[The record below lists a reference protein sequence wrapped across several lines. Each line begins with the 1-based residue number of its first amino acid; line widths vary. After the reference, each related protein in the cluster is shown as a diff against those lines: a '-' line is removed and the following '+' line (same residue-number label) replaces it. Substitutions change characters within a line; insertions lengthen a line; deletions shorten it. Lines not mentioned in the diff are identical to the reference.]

1 MPRLLVTLLLL
12 MTAFAGHA
20 QPTLAAKANYPAA
33 ARFSPKKL
41 EKLIFTTQVD
51 AHWLKR
57 TTRFWYLY
65 ETTEGKKWYIVDPLK
80 GEKKQLFDNDRLAA
94 AISRVVKDPFE
105 AKHLGLDSLRFIK
118 DENWIQFEVKSSENL
133 HKQGSTK
140 DSTAKKVYYFE
151 YNLLDETLNAL
162 TDYKKPKHKPN
173 WASIS
178 PDSNT
183 IVFGRHF
190 NLYWMDRSNYEKAL
204 KNEDDSTIVEHALTT
219 DGVEYYSYH
228 GNGALGGGGE
238 TNVDKEKNKNKRK
251 PAQLFWSP
259 DSKHFAMSR
268 SDMRKVKDLWVINSI
283 ADPRPTLET
292 YKYMMPGDKDA
303 PIEQLD
309 VFDMTTH
316 TRQIVGSAEFK
327 DQDLAIWSA
336 PNPERRRDD
345 EYRIQYWLGTN
356 SRFYFNRTSRDLHR
370 IDVCVVN
377 VGDTVAQP
385 LIKER
390 LNTYVEVRRPGLVGE
405 GRELI
410 EWSERDGWAHFYLY
424 DASGKLKNPI
434 TSGPFHCEDIVG
446 IDDKKRVL
454 YFTASGRESEENVS
468 KTGKTAETVSKT
480 GKTTAIAE
488 NPYYLHLYKV
498 NLDGTGLTLLNSG
511 DFEHAVSMDDDQQF
525 FIDNFSRVNTVPRSS
540 LFNSAGHKIMDLE
553 TADLSS
559 LFAAGYKFPQPFTV
573 KADDGVTDLYGV
585 MYKPFNFDSTKK
597 YALMEYVYPGPQ
609 TEAVNAA
616 FGRSMDR
623 VDRLA
628 QLGMIVITVGNR
640 GGSPSRSKWYHNY
653 GYGNLRDYGLADKKA
668 AAEQLADRY
677 PFIDIDRV
685 GIHGHSGGGFMSTAA
700 MLIYPDFF
708 RVAVSSSGNH
718 DNAIYN
724 RWWSEKHHGVKEMI
738 GDKGDTSFV
747 YSIEKNP
754 DLASNLK
761 GHLLLSTGDIDNN
774 VHPGNT
780 IRVINALTKANKRFD
795 LVLLPGQ
802 RHGYAD
808 MTEYFFWRMA
818 DYFSRYL
825 IGDNADRPVNIEEM
839 DREQPQSGNKGAE
852 GDHRTPVSE
861 DEEDAGDEGIEN

>member
-12 MTAFAGHA
+12 MAAFTGYS
-20 QPTLAAKANYPAA
+20 QPTLATKANYQAA
-33 ARFSPKKL
+33 ARLSPKKL

-57 TTRFWYLY
+57 SARFWYMY
-65 ETTEGKKWYIVDPLK
+65 ETTEGKKWYVVDPAK

-105 AKHLGLDSLRFIK
+105 AKHLGLDSMRFIK
-118 DENWIQFEVKSSENL
+118 DENWIQFEVKSSEKI
-133 HKQGSTK
+133 HKEGSTK
-140 DSTAKKVYYFE
+140 DSTARKVYYFE
-151 YNLLDETLNAL
+151 YNLLDGTLNEL
-162 TDYKKPKHKPN
+162 TGYKKPKRKPN
-173 WASIS
+173 WASLS
-178 PDSNT
+178 PDSNV
-183 IVFGRHF
+183 IVFGRRF
-190 NLYWMDRSNYEKAL
+190 NLYWMDRANYEKAL
-204 KNEDDSTIVEHALTT
+204 KNEDDSTIAEHALTT
-219 DGVEYYSYH
+219 DGVENYSYH
-228 GNGALGGGGE
+228 GNGILGGGGE
-238 TNVDKEKNKNKRK
+238 TDVDKEKNKNKRK
-251 PAQLFWSP
+251 PAQVFWSP

-292 YKYMMPGDKDA
+292 YKYMMPGDKEA
-303 PIEQLD
+303 PIEQLL

-316 TRQIVGSAEFK
+316 TRQIVSSAEFK

-336 PNPERRRDD
+336 PNQERRRDD
-345 EYRIQYWLGTN
+345 DYRVQFWLGTN
-356 SRFYFNRTSRDLHR
+356 SKFYFTRTSRDLHR

-377 VGDTVAQP
+377 VGDSVAQP
-385 LIKER
+385 LINER
-390 LNTYVEVRRPGLVGE
+390 LNTYVEVRRLGLVNE
-405 GRELI
+405 GRELV

-424 DASGKLKNPI
+424 DGTGKLKNQI
-434 TSGPFHCEDIVG
+434 TSGSFHCEDIVG
-446 IDDKKRVL
+446 IDDKKRIL
-454 YFTASGRESEENVS
+454 YFTAG
-468 KTGKTAETVSKT
+468 GKEP
-480 GKTTAIAE
+480 GE

-498 NLDGTGLTLLNSG
+498 NLDGGGLTLLNGG
-511 DFEHAVSMDDDQQF
+511 DFEHAVNMDDDQQYF
-525 FIDNFSRVNTVPRSS
+525 VDNFSRVNTVPKSA
-540 LFNSAGHKIMDLE
+540 LYTSAGHKVMDLE
-553 TADLSS
+553 TTDLSS
-559 LFAAGYKFPQPFTV
+559 LFATGYKFPQPFTV

-609 TEAVNAA
+609 TESVNAA

-628 QLGMIVITVGNR
+628 QLGMIVVTVGNR

-677 PFIDIDRV
+677 SFIDINRV

-700 MLIYPDFF
+700 MLVYPDFF

-718 DNAIYN
+718 DNSIYN

-747 YSIEKNP
+747 YSIEKNA
-754 DLASNLK
+754 DLAKNLK
-761 GHLLLSTGDIDNN
+761 GHLMLSTGDIDNN

-825 IGDNADRPVNIEEM
+825 IGDFSEKPVEIEEM
-839 DREQPQSGNKGAE
+839 DREQPQIGNKGSE
-852 GDHRTPVSE
+852 GDHRTPVPE
-861 DEEDAGDEGIEN
+861 DEDEGDY